1 MGDGISSAD
10 FARLASEYDER
21 HPRETLALAFERFD
35 NIAIAFSGAEDVV
48 LLDIATRIRPNVAVF
63 CLDTGRLHP
72 ETYRFIERVRDRYQ
86 ISIEALVPDTVAV
99 ERLVR
104 DKGMFSFYKDGHNEC
119 CGIRK
124 VVPLGR
130 KLATLD
136 AWVTGQRRDQSP
148 STRASVAV
156 MDEYAAFSTPEHRV
170 IKFNPLARWSSA
182 QVWAYIQEH
191 DVPYNQLHDHGFVSV
206 GCEPCTRP
214 VRPNQHERAGRWWW
228 EEATQKECGLHTAER
243 RRSEDHRVTP
253 KRGD

>member
-1 MGDGISSAD
+1 MGKGISSEE
-10 FARLASEYDER
+10 FSQLATDYEGRD
-21 HPRETLALAFERFD
+21 PRDTLALALDRFE

-48 LLDIATRIRPNVAVF
+48 LIDIATRIRPKLAVF

-72 ETYRFIERVRDRYQ
+72 ETYRFIEKVRDRYQ
-86 ISIEALVPDTVAV
+86 LQIEALSPDTVAV

-104 DKGMFSFYKDGHNEC
+104 EKGMFSFYKDGHNEC

-170 IKFNPLARWSSA
+170 IKFNPLAQWSSA

-191 DVPYNQLHDHGFVSV
+191 DVPYNQLHERGFVSV
-206 GCEPCTRP
+206 GCEPCTRS

-228 EEATQKECGLHTAER
+228 EEATQKECGLHKTER
-243 RRSEDHRVTP
+243 RRGEERRVNP
-253 KRGD
+253 KGER